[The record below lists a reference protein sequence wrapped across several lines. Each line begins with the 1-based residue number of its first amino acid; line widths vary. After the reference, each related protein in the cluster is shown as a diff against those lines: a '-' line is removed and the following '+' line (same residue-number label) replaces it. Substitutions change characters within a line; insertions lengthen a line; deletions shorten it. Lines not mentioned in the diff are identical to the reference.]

1 MIKVIIANLAAMPS
15 LHDRCL
21 SRCQPSMSRSS
32 RDRCQPFCRDRPA
45 YWICL
50 PSANASPTRLG
61 ESAPANPATTL
72 RPPHHDRVKYRGV
85 KPPHGYPPCSR
96 TLTAHPS
103 VAHRA
108 QWRRRRDDR
117 YRTREDHHLCLERC
131 CSLPSELRLWVI
143 FPR

>member
-32 RDRCQPFCRDRPA
+32 RDRCQPFCRGRPA

-50 PSANASPTRLG
+50 PSVNASPTRLG
-61 ESAPANPATTL
+61 ESALANPATTL

-85 KPPHGYPPCSR
+85 KPSR
-96 TLTAHPS
+96 TVTLPALALSQLIPLSHTELGG
-103 VAHRA
+103 VVVVMI
-108 QWRRRRDDR
+108 
-117 YRTREDHHLCLERC
+117 TVTLERTTT
-131 CSLPSELRLWVI
+131 SA
-143 FPR
+143 

>member
-32 RDRCQPFCRDRPA
+32 RDRCQPFCRARPA

-50 PSANASPTRLG
+50 PSVNASPTRLG
-61 ESAPANPATTL
+61 ESALANPATTL

-85 KPPHGYPPCSR
+85 KPPR
-96 TLTAHPS
+96 TVTLPALALSQLIPLSHTELGG
-103 VAHRA
+103 VVVVMI
-108 QWRRRRDDR
+108 
-117 YRTREDHHLCLERC
+117 TVTLERTTT
-131 CSLPSELRLWVI
+131 SA
-143 FPR
+143 